1 MAQEEIFIMTSNSK
15 KILLIVIGIILV
27 ASLAVAYR
35 MVSKMEVND
44 EKPADDAIGSSAFEI
59 YNISDENLSEIEI
72 KNSTGLF
79 TFVRGEETET
89 NAEGKERKKVV
100 YVSKEKPDTMLSQ
113 SKIKNMLYD
122 FYSFYVKKVITEDVE
137 KALEYG
143 FSEDSPEVT
152 VTDING
158 AKTRFVLG
166 DKSSVDENYYVMKDG
181 DNKIYLM
188 SGNKAKSFT
197 ADFSE
202 YRERNL
208 GTMDSNTLLS
218 FSVTD
223 KGERVIGIRYKN
235 QDDKEVVTTE
245 LTTYVMTYPYN
256 GAVRIEPFSK
266 MMEAYADVIVED
278 FVEDNPSDLSIYGLD
293 NPLMAVLQD
302 VKGNVHRLKFGLTDE
317 KGNIYTLYNEYD
329 FVFTTSPE
337 MYNAVKNIDPFEYVE
352 KFANI
357 YNILDVKNVTVT
369 ASEKSYSLDINKIS
383 EEEYTYKINGKDAVE
398 DGFKSV
404 YQSIIGLVITSETDT
419 PKQDVQYCTIDFTF
433 NNGTSKRTVIFEYD
447 DRNYGVLKNDGTY
460 SLTLKKNII
469 NMMAML
475 KDFDDDPTVEP

>member
-1 MAQEEIFIMTSNSK
+1 MTSNSK
-15 KILLIVIGIILV
+15 KILLIVIGVIIV
-27 ASLAVAYR
+27 AALAVSYR
-35 MVSKMEVND
+35 LVLNTEVKD
-44 EKPADDAIGSSAFEI
+44 ENLGNEMLSGSAFEI

-72 KNSTGLF
+72 KNDTGMF

-89 NAEGKERKKVV
+89 NAEGKERKTVV
-100 YVSKEKPDTMLSQ
+100 YSSKEKPDTMLAQ

-122 FYSFYVKKVITEDVE
+122 FYSFYVKKVITEDME
-137 KALEYG
+137 KAAEYG
-143 FSEDSPEVT
+143 FSENSPAVT
-152 VTDING
+152 VRDING
-158 AKTRFVLG
+158 AEARFILG

-188 SGNKAKSFT
+188 SGNKAKSFLN
-197 ADFSE
+197 DFSE

-235 QDDKEVVTTE
+235 PDDKEVVTTE

-256 GAVRIEPFSK
+256 GAVRIDPFSK

-278 FVEDNPSDLSIYGLD
+278 FVDDNPSDLSKYGLD

-302 VKGNVHRLKFGLTDE
+302 VKGNVHRLKFGLSDE
-317 KGNIYTLYNEYD
+317 KGNVYTLYNEYD

-337 MYNAVKNIDPFEYVE
+337 MYNAVKDIDPFEYVE

-357 YNILDVKNVTVT
+357 YNISDVKNVTVT
-369 ASEKSYSLDINKIS
+369 ASDVSYSLDINKIS
-383 EEEYTYKINGKDAVE
+383 DDEYTYKINDKDAIE
-398 DGFKSV
+398 DGFKAV

-447 DRNYGVLKNDGTY
+447 DRNYT
-460 SLTLKKNII
+460 
-469 NMMAML
+469 
-475 KDFDDDPTVEP
+475 